1 MQLTN
6 YYWYFDNVLPK
17 FFCNQ
22 LIKYG
27 NSLREK
33 QALTAGVKYKDIENK
48 EALNDLKKIRDSNI
62 AWISGSW
69 LYDELLRYVNIAN
82 YNSGWNYHWDWAED
96 CQFTKYKLNQYY
108 HWHRDGWDKP
118 YGEDKG
124 NLKGKSRK
132 LSMIVQLSDPKDYKG
147 GEVEFNFGDNGPDEK
162 STQVIADEIKPQG
175 SIAVFPSFVWHR
187 VKPVTSGTRYSLV
200 LWCCGRPFQ

>member
-33 QALTAGVKYKDIENK
+33 QALTAGVKYEDIENN

-62 AWISGSW
+62 LGS
-69 LYDELLRYVNIAN
+69 
-82 YNSGWNYHWDWAED
+82 
-96 CQFTKYKLNQYY
+96 
-108 HWHRDGWDKP
+108 
-118 YGEDKG
+118 
-124 NLKGKSRK
+124 
-132 LSMIVQLSDPKDYKG
+132 
-147 GEVEFNFGDNGPDEK
+147 
-162 STQVIADEIKPQG
+162 
-175 SIAVFPSFVWHR
+175 
-187 VKPVTSGTRYSLV
+187 
-200 LWCCGRPFQ
+200 